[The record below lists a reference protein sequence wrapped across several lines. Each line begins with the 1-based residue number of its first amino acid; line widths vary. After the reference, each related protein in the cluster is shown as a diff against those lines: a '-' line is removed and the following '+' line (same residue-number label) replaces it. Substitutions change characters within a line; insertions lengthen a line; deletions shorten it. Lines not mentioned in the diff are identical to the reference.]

1 MFPTISR
8 APSLAVLLAPSL
20 TATLLDIGYNLR
32 FALLALGPIA
42 R

>member
-1 MFPTISR
+1 MFPTLST
-8 APSLAVLLAPSL
+8 ADNFALFLAPSL
-20 TATLLDIGYNLR
+20 TATYRHIGYNLR